1 MKTQLL
7 ELFEGMIFHFD
18 LRCDGVLTYR
28 SVTPMLMDGNYCHF
42 IVEVFDQEQVLYQFT
57 SFEDLV
63 HKAKIFEVVKLPMI
77 NNNEREVLF
86 HQKFDEDEFF

>member
-28 SVTPMLMDGNYCHF
+28 SVTPMIMDGDYCHF
-42 IVEVFDQEQVLYQFT
+42 IVEVFDQEQVLYQFI
-57 SFEDLV
+57 SFEDLIY
-63 HKAKIFEVVKLPMI
+63 KTKIFEVIKLPMI
-77 NNNEREVLF
+77 SNPQKEVLF
-86 HQKFDEDEFF
+86 HQKFDEDEI